1 MDNLEQKRCQNIK
14 ELNERGAC
22 HICGSTCRNS
32 QGFAHFLEIEEKN
45 KSCDGDTVSDMGHYN
60 EHSMVPAPSLA
71 PMRTCACFGTPPA
84 DPNYW
89 PYSLRVCDKCIQDD
103 KGIGRIRNCGIC
115 GIIACDENC
124 GPELVECTDESFQCN
139 NLGCIQCRKMS
150 DFKDMFS
157 FTSKHINQ
165 LTGQRRM
172 TRVCHICL
180 EQSTPWVPLDF
191 SCKGLRC
198 KKQLVPSDLAE
209 LKRSRAFG
217 SSPLNLLPVGI

>member
-45 KSCDGDTVSDMGHYN
+45 KNKSCDGDTVSDVGGEGHYN

-89 PYSLRVCDKCIQDD
+89 PYSVSCIMDIDLLQ
-103 KGIGRIRNCGIC
+103 N
-115 GIIACDENC
+115 E
-124 GPELVECTDESFQCN
+124 QH
-139 NLGCIQCRKMS
+139 QM
-150 DFKDMFS
+150 
-157 FTSKHINQ
+157 Q
-165 LTGQRRM
+165 LFY
-172 TRVCHICL
+172 I
-180 EQSTPWVPLDF
+180 
-191 SCKGLRC
+191 
-198 KKQLVPSDLAE
+198 
-209 LKRSRAFG
+209 
-217 SSPLNLLPVGI
+217 